1 MLYKFFL
8 GLINDLN
15 FLNVFRYIT
24 FRIIL
29 ASLTSM
35 LLWFIFGPRFIALI
49 KAFHVRQYIR
59 EEGPASHQKKAGT
72 PTMGGLMVLGTA
84 FVSCLLWAD
93 PFAKAVW
100 LMWIV
105 TLGYAAIGFQD
116 DFLKIKRKHN
126 AGLSGRQ
133 KLAAQTII
141 GLLAGLYLY
150 LAPGF
155 DPTLTFPG
163 LKSLVIDLG
172 PFYAAFAAL
181 VLVSTSSAVNLTDG
195 LDGLAI
201 GPLIMA
207 AGTYMVFAYCAG
219 NSVISNYLQISS
231 VPWASEVAV
240 VLASLIGA
248 SLGFLWFNTYPADI
262 FLGDVGSLSLG
273 AALGL
278 AALIVKQELVLVLVG
293 GLFVI
298 EAMSVILQVTFF
310 KTMGGRRL
318 FRMSPL
324 HHHFE
329 LKGWPE
335 PKIIIRFWIIAII
348 LGLAGLSTLKL
359 R

>member
-1 MLYKFFL
+1 
-8 GLINDLN
+8 
-15 FLNVFRYIT
+15 
-24 FRIIL
+24 
-29 ASLTSM
+29 
-35 LLWFIFGPRFIALI
+35 
-49 KAFHVRQYIR
+49 
-59 EEGPASHQKKAGT
+59 
-72 PTMGGLMVLGTA
+72 
-84 FVSCLLWAD
+84 
-93 PFAKAVW
+93 
-100 LMWIV
+100 MWIV
-105 TLGYAAIGFQD
+105 TLAYALIGFQD
-116 DFLKIKRKHN
+116 DLIKVLRKRN
-126 AGLSGRQ
+126 LGLSGRQ
-133 KLAAQTII
+133 KIAAQGLI

-150 LAPGF
+150 IVPGF
-155 DPTLTFPG
+155 NPTLTIPG
-163 LKSLVIDLG
+163 LKSLALDLG
-172 PFYAAFAAL
+172 PFYVLFAAL

-195 LDGLAI
+195 LDGLVI

-219 NSVISNYLQISS
+219 NSVIANYLQITG
-231 VPWASEVAV
+231 VPGASEVAV

-248 SLGFLWFNTYPADI
+248 GLGFLWFNTYPADI

-278 AALIVKQELVLVLVG
+278 AALIVKQELVLILVG

-298 EAMSVILQVTFF
+298 EALSVIFQVAFF
-310 KTMGGRRL
+310 KTFGGRRL